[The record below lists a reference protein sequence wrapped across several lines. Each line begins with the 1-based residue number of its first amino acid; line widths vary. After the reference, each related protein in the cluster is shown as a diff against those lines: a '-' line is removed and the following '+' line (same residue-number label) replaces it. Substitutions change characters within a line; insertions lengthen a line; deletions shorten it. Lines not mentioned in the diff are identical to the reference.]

1 MEGFQ
6 ENKRLNYRQEPD
18 DEAPDKAIGGGHA
31 RICRP
36 SVKLIFGRRWQRL
49 TISAIDI
56 KDMDQLRPELGLEV
70 ETEQTGETS
79 SDVA

>member
-1 MEGFQ
+1 M
-6 ENKRLNYRQEPD
+6 
-18 DEAPDKAIGGGHA
+18 
-31 RICRP
+31 
-36 SVKLIFGRRWQRL
+36 KLIFGRRWQRL